1 MRSVTSLT
9 AVLVASVALV
19 GAIPAASTDATLRLI
34 KTSESEPASWV
45 TDEEKDNLKAANIN
59 FFDITDITDEEVL
72 GILSTPPTEL
82 RARNVHARA
91 IDYPKEVSHQARVNC
106 LTPRV
111 TTDGP
116 KIWLKEMTDMWNRHY
131 RSVNGTIAAQWMFDL
146 AEELSQPNPLIEV
159 TRFVHAAFNQPST
172 IVKIPGETEDLIIVG
187 AHFDSVAGGGP
198 GARAPGA
205 DDNGSGVVVI
215 LEALR
220 ILAQARYR
228 PHNTIEFHFY
238 AGEEGGLLGSNA
250 IFSDYKAKKKSVLG
264 FVNQDMAGY
273 SPSGKISIFTDYV
286 DPAFTAYTRLVADEY
301 TGETTE
307 DVCGYACS
315 DHGPAFSNG
324 FPAAY
329 VCDEVI
335 RTSSP
340 WIHSGRDTYETIMFD
355 AIHRHSVFTVAFLV
369 EASYLDKDGEA

>member
-1 MRSVTSLT
+1 MHSFAPL
-9 AVLVASVALV
+9 AAALV
-19 GAIPAASTDATLRLI
+19 VSATIIRAIPAVGTEPGLRLI
-34 KTSESEPASWV
+34 KTSELEPARWV
-45 TDEEKDNLKAANIN
+45 TDEKKDSLKAADVH

-72 GILSTPPTEL
+72 SILSTSPTEL
-82 RARNVHARA
+82 RACNIHSRA
-91 IDYPKEVSHQARVNC
+91 IDYPKDISHQARVDC

-111 TTDGP
+111 NTDGP
-116 KIWLKEMTDMWNRHY
+116 KVWLKEMTDMWNRHY
-131 RSVNGTIAAQWMFDL
+131 RSINGTIAAHWMFDL
-146 AEELSQPNPLIEV
+146 AEDLSQPNPLIEV
-159 TRFVHAAFNQPST
+159 TKFVHAAFDQPST
-172 IVKIPGETEDLIIVG
+172 IVKIPGETEDLVIVG
-187 AHFDSVAGGGP
+187 AHFDSIASGGP

-250 IFSDYKAKKKSVLG
+250 IFADYKARKKSVLG

-273 SPSGKISIFTDYV
+273 SPSGKISIFMDYV
-286 DPAFTAYTRLVADEY
+286 DPAFTAYTRMVAEAY

-307 DVCGYACS
+307 DRCGYACS
-315 DHGPAFSNG
+315 DHGPAYNNG

-329 VCDEVI
+329 ACDEVI

-340 WIHSGRDTYETIMFD
+340 WIHSGRDTYDTIMFD
-355 AIHRHSVFTVAFLV
+355 AIHRHSVFTLAFLV
-369 EASYLDKDGEA
+369 EASYLDKADER